1 MIATAEQNCRILQIR
16 HQTLSGIRN
25 GKMMYFVDGK
35 WITESEFNQMYPVPT
50 RVSMAF
56 DKKYMKGEN
65 SDGSKSWMHKAK
77 S

>member
-1 MIATAEQNCRILQIR
+1 MIVTASQNCLILQTR

-35 WITESEFNQMYPVPT
+35 WITEQQFNDMFPVPIK
-50 RVSMAF
+50 VVMSF

-65 SDGSKSWMHKAK
+65 IDSTSNWMHKSK